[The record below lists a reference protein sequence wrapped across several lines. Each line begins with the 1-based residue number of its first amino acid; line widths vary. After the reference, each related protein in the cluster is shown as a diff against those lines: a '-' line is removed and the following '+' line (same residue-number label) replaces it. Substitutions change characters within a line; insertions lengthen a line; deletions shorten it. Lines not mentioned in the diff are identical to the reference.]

1 MAATGEA
8 VSGTVDEGRSV
19 PEGLEGAAEDGRF
32 RRAGAEEDADEAAV
46 ALGGLEGPEICGTEE
61 EGASPAEGEDARD
74 RRHGSKF
81 STGAPAQPQR
91 VGIEDND
98 HALGCGRSGDKAK
111 GRAAGAQAK
120 FAVVQAQSAEQ
131 GLHPGPAPCNS
142 RCCGGGVR
150 VSVNVCSPVRRVS
163 ARVGGTSGT
172 MVICSRPE
180 VCDQRQA
187 AASASPSGSAASG
200 RQRRR
205 DGTAYF
211 TMYPEGE

>member
-1 MAATGEA
+1 MTTPSA
-8 VSGTVDEGRSV
+8 VG
-19 PEGLEGAAEDGRF
+19 GAAIKPKAALLVL
-32 RRAGAEEDADEAAV
+32 RRS
-46 ALGGLEGPEICGTEE
+46 
-61 EGASPAEGEDARD
+61 SPLSRL
-74 RRHGSKF
+74 S
-81 STGAPAQPQR
+81 PL
-91 VGIEDND
+91 N
-98 HALGCGRSGDKAK
+98 
-111 GRAAGAQAK
+111 RACT
-120 FAVVQAQSAEQ
+120 
-131 GLHPGPAPCNS
+131 PGPAPCNS

-163 ARVGGTSGT
+163 ARVGGPSGT